1 MGKLFGDLTEKHKR
15 AHEKKF
21 ITGAKVDGSKPPNR
35 KERKGSSYNDQKTG
49 ERITLSGKRIQVP
62 VNGHEL
68 KIINSLAEDS
78 GLPIGTLLRK
88 LAMDLA
94 KKENRS

>member
-1 MGKLFGDLTEKHKR
+1 MSKLLGDLTERQKR
-15 AHEKKF
+15 AHQEQF
-21 ITGAKVDGSKPPNR
+21 IAGAKVDGSKVHNK
-35 KERKGSSYNDQKTG
+35 KERRGGSYNDQKTG

-68 KIINSLAEDS
+68 KIIHVLVEDS
-78 GLPIGTLLRK
+78 GLPIGTLLK
-88 LAMDLA
+88 KFAIDLA